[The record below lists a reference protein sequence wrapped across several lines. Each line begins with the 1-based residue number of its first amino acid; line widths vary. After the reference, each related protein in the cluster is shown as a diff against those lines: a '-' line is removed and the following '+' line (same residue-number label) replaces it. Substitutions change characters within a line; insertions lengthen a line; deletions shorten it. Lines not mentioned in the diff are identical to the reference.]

1 MSEITPAMELQS
13 KVSLLQEALLHK
25 HPTMPTLLREIHTA
39 LKKQPENV
47 TLLSE
52 DEIKVIVN
60 GLEKQTGFE
69 LAQTITKSTKSPSAT
84 LKAKIANKGVD
95 AF

>member
-1 MSEITPAMELQS
+1 MSEAIGFQLHEKVQALQD
-13 KVSLLQEALLHK
+13 ALLHK
-25 HPTMPTLLREIHTA
+25 HPTMPVLLREIHTA

-52 DEIKVIVN
+52 EEIKVIVN
-60 GLEKQTGFE
+60 GLEKQTNIALIE
-69 LAQTITKSTKSPSAT
+69 SVTKAKTPSTK
-84 LKAKIANKGVD
+84 AKLNNLE